1 MPAVPEL
8 TPTEF
13 CARWPAA
20 ERASGVVLLDVR
32 EHVELEI
39 ASVAEARHIPMR
51 EIPERLVELDRAVP
65 LVVMC
70 HSGSRS
76 RRVAEFLLG
85 HGFSEV
91 FNLRG
96 GIDAWSTEIDPQ
108 VPRY

>member
-1 MPAVPEL
+1 MPVVPEL

-13 CARWPAA
+13 CERWQDR
-20 ERASGVVLLDVR
+20 ESSVVLLDVR
-32 EHVELEI
+32 EHAELEI
-39 ASVAEARHIPMR
+39 AAVAGARHIPMG
-51 EIPERLVELDRAVP
+51 EIPGRLAELDRNTP

-70 HSGSRS
+70 HSGGRS
-76 RRVAEFLLG
+76 RRVADYLQSN
-85 HGFSEV
+85 GFENV